1 MRSLPWT
8 QRARRIGQAIT
19 IVSFFVGLE
28 LLERALDVIL

>member
-1 MRSLPWT
+1 MNTSPWT
-8 QRARRIGQAIT
+8 PRARRIGQAIT